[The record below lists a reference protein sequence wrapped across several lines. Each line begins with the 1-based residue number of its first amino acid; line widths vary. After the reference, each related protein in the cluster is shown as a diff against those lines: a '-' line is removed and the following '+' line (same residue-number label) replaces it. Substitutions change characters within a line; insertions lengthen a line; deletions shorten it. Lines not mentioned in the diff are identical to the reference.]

1 MNKEKII
8 FISKI
13 IIPLVI
19 AILSFTLVSKYA
31 ESKEIHEKTISTL
44 QTKQDTVLKLS
55 AASATIAAGASLL
68 LGERAN
74 AVSNKLLDLTGY
86 FIIILCAV
94 MLEKYLVTILGL
106 ASFKIIIPVA
116 CILFSLFTIID
127 KEAMRKLS
135 LKLFAFA
142 LVAFLII
149 PISVGISNVIEKT
162 YAEANVESILDE
174 TEKLNDELN
183 KISENTE
190 NNVIHKDTTTQNNID
205 EIPENAVSENNNMT
219 NEENV
224 KLDPLSIIGNFVN
237 NTKNKVVDSATN
249 AKDKVMSAVGNV
261 VSIVTEKGKEL
272 IEKLTRNLNKMI
284 EAIAVMLVTTCVI
297 PIAIIIFFIFIVK
310 MIFSVDFN
318 VDTKKIP
325 KLSDM
330 KNFIKTK

>member
-19 AILSFTLVSKYA
+19 AILSFTIVSKYA
-31 ESKEIHEKTISTL
+31 ESKEIHEKTIATL

-190 NNVIHKDTTTQNNID
+190 NNVVYEEDITQNNTD
-205 EIPENAVSENNNMT
+205 ESSEISETADNSKERQNI
-219 NEENV
+219 
-224 KLDPLSIIGNFVN
+224 LSKIGNDFSNLFSNPKDKIIG
-237 NTKNKVVDSATN
+237 TIVD
-249 AKDKVMSAVGNV
+249 AKDKVVSAVGNA

-325 KLSDM
+325 KLSNI
-330 KNFIKTK
+330 KNIISNK

>member
-8 FISKI
+8 FLSKI

-31 ESKEIHEKTISTL
+31 ESKEIHEKTIATL

-190 NNVIHKDTTTQNNID
+190 NNVVYEEDITQNNTD
-205 EIPENAVSENNNMT
+205 ESSEISETADNSKEQQNIFSKIGNDFNNLFSNS
-219 NEENV
+219 
-224 KLDPLSIIGNFVN
+224 KDKIIG
-237 NTKNKVVDSATN
+237 TVVG
-249 AKDKVMSAVGNV
+249 AKDKVASAVGNV

-272 IEKLTRNLNKMI
+272 IEKLTKNLNKMI

-310 MIFSVDFN
+310 MIFSVDIN
-318 VDTKKIP
+318 IDTKKLP
-325 KLSDM
+325 KFSDV
-330 KNFIKTK
+330 KNIINTK